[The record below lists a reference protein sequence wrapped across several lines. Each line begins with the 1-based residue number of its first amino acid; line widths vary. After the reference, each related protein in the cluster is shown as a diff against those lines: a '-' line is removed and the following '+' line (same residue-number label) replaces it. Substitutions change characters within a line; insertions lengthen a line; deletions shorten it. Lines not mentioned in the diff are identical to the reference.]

1 MLTDAVLG
9 VLRAACQQPIPSL
22 KGTSSMVTHH
32 VIQAAL
38 QSAVDGGVFPGAQL
52 AVRLR
57 GELVCVVTAGRLSSE
72 PPGLPVQATT
82 IYDLAS
88 LTKPLVTVTSVLLLI
103 QRAKVALEDPVQ
115 EVLAELHGAPIGQAT
130 VRDLLTHRSGLPGWR
145 PFYKQLDARDMVSG
159 LPGGD
164 QPAKQH
170 VLEMIRDEPLIYVRG
185 ERSLYSDLG
194 FMLLGFLVER
204 LSGMAL
210 DLWCEEA
217 IVRPLQADPMMFRPT
232 AGRAQSDVVG
242 PIVDVSR
249 IAPSEQDEW
258 RNRLLRGEVHD
269 ENAAAMGGV
278 AGHAGL
284 FGTAES
290 VLAVSGAW
298 LRGYYGRESILEGEL
313 VRQFTTR
320 HESAA
325 RSSWALGWDTPS
337 APSSS
342 GSSFS
347 ERSFGHLGY
356 TGTSLWI
363 DPSCELEVV
372 LLSNRVHPSR
382 RNEKIKVFRPLIHD
396 LVYREFVSA

>member
-1 MLTDAVLG
+1 MA
-9 VLRAACQQPIPSL
+9 
-22 KGTSSMVTHH
+22 THH

-38 QSAVDGGVFPGAQL
+38 QSAVGDGVFPGAQL

-57 GELVCVVTAGRLSSE
+57 GELQCVAVAGRLSSE
-72 PPGLPVQATT
+72 PRGLPVQPSS

-88 LTKPLVTVTSVLLLI
+88 LTKPLATVTSVLLLI

-115 EVLAELHGAPIGQAT
+115 QVLAELEGTPIGQAT

-145 PFYKQLDARDMVSG
+145 PLYERVDVRGIVPGLSGGNQPVKQ
-159 LPGGD
+159 
-164 QPAKQH
+164 Q
-170 VLEMIRDEPLIYVRG
+170 VLKMIRDEPLIYARV
-185 ERSLYSDLG
+185 ERSVYSDLG

-204 LSGMAL
+204 LSGMAM

-217 IVRPLQADPMMFRPT
+217 IVRPLRADPLMFCPT
-232 AGRAQSDVVG
+232 AWRTQLGAAL
-242 PIVDVSR
+242 PTVDASR
-249 IAPSEQDEW
+249 IAPTERDER
-258 RNRLLRGEVHD
+258 RNRYLCGEVHD

-298 LRGYYGRESILEGEL
+298 LRGYHGRESILDEKL

-320 HESAA
+320 QESVA

-342 GSSFS
+342 GSCFS

-363 DPSCELEVV
+363 DPLCELEVV

-382 RNEKIKVFRPLIHD
+382 RNEKIKVFRPRIHD

>member
-1 MLTDAVLG
+1 MAT
-9 VLRAACQQPIPSL
+9 P
-22 KGTSSMVTHH
+22 H
-32 VIQAAL
+32 VIQTAL
-38 QSAVDGGVFPGAQL
+38 QTAVDDGVFPGAVL

-57 GELVCVVTAGRLSSE
+57 GELQCMAVAGRLSSE
-72 PPGLPVQATT
+72 PPGLPVQPST

-88 LTKPLVTVTSVLLLI
+88 LTKPLATATSVLLLI

-115 EVLAELHGAPIGQAT
+115 QVLAELEGVPIGQAT

-145 PFYKQLDARDMVSG
+145 PFYERLDARG
-159 LPGGD
+159 LVPEPCGGN
-164 QPAKQH
+164 QLVKQH
-170 VLEMIRDEPLIYVRG
+170 VLKMLRDEPLIYKRG
-185 ERSLYSDLG
+185 ERSVYSDLG

-210 DLWCEEA
+210 GLWCEEA
-217 IVRPLQADPMMFRPT
+217 IIRPLRAEPLMFCPT
-232 AGRAQSDVVG
+232 L
-242 PIVDVSR
+242 DVSR
-249 IAPSEQDEW
+249 IAATEQDEW

-298 LRGYYGRESILEGEL
+298 LRGPHGGESILDGEL
-313 VRQFTTR
+313 VRQFTAR
-320 HESAA
+320 QEPAS

-342 GSSFS
+342 GSYFS
-347 ERSFGHLGY
+347 EQSFGHLGY

-363 DPSCELEVV
+363 DPLCELEVV

-382 RNEKIKVFRPLIHD
+382 KNEKIKVFRPFIHD
-396 LVYREFVSA
+396 LVYREFVAKG